1 MLEFSHMILYINS
14 TNHETVTFK
23 LNGEDTVT
31 SKTYIIGSHSG
42 HKIIKKLEEF
52 LLSKIKDKKV
62 KITKLVVNTGPGS
75 FVGTRVG
82 VTIGQA
88 LALAWNLPVK
98 YLVNEKFIKLA
109 A

>member
-1 MLEFSHMILYINS
+1 MILYINS

-52 LLSKIKDKKV
+52 LKSKIKDKKF

-82 VTIGQA
+82 VTIAEA
-88 LALAWNLPVK
+88 LSMVWKVPVQ
-98 YLVNEKFIKLA
+98 YLENEKFSKEKI
-109 A
+109 